1 MRMQV
6 VLGLIMLL
14 IGPASAEEFLETM
27 KVHFVESGGF
37 VGLLK
42 ECELDTAAITPEM
55 ARELKRLVEESGLA
69 VSGEFFSDAGR
80 DLRQYEITIED
91 GTKKISVTFDDEN
104 IPQSA
109 KPLLGYLKKCAKP
122 KCLE

>member
-1 MRMQV
+1 
-6 VLGLIMLL
+6 
-14 IGPASAEEFLETM
+14 M

-42 ECELDTAAITPEM
+42 ECELDTAALAPEK
-55 ARELKRLVEESGLA
+55 AQELKRLVDASGISA
-69 VSGEFFSDAGR
+69 SGEFFSDAGR

-122 KCLE
+122 RV